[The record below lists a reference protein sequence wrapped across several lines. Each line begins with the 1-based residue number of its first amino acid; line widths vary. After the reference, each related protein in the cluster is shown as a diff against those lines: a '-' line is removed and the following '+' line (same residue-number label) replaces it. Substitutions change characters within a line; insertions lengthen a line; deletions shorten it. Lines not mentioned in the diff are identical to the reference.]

1 MDLQALIGRFP
12 ERSKINPEYLDDIAM
27 AADSSPTGGKVHISV
42 DDARRVAE
50 DARESKWDKATFVRD
65 MFLGDLQLDLIHP
78 YPDPDE
84 FITDECRTFLIE
96 LKQFLET
103 EVDSE
108 KIDRD
113 WKIPDSV
120 IERLREMRAF
130 GLKIPKE
137 YGGHGFGQVEYN
149 KVMALLGSVD
159 GSLVA
164 LLSAHQSIG
173 VPQPLK
179 LFGTDEQKKKYLP
192 RLAAGAISAF
202 ALTEDDVGS
211 DPARLGTTC
220 VLDDSGD
227 HYILNGTKLWTTN
240 GSIAEMLVVMALH
253 PDTKRISAF
262 IVETDWPGVEI
273 LERNH
278 FMGIHGIENANF
290 KFTDVRVPK
299 ENLLWGEGKGLK
311 LALITLNTGRLAIP
325 AVAVGTGKV
334 ALRIVREWASER
346 VQWGQPI
353 GRHEAV
359 AQKIGY
365 IAAQT
370 FALEAVAETSAIMVD
385 RGGFDIRLEAALA
398 KLYNSEH
405 GWLICDEMVQTRGG
419 RGYERADSLKAR
431 GEEPVPAERMLRD
444 FRINR
449 IFEGSSEIMRLF
461 IAREAVDK
469 HLQVAGPL
477 VEGDLSLGG
486 KLAILPKVMLF
497 YGLWYPK
504 LWVPRL
510 GVASGFGD
518 LSVHIRYV
526 ERNSRKLAR
535 TFFHMMMRH
544 GAGLQRRQML
554 LFRGVDIGAELFA
567 MAVSCARA
575 QMMVR
580 TGKPHAAEAVELA
593 DLFCRMARRRILQSF
608 RMMGH
613 NEDIEIYRTAQ
624 RVLDGKHVWM
634 EEGMAI
640 NQPVELPADDWPG
653 SPIYQEEESAA
664 PTVVS

>member
-1 MDLQALIGRFP
+1 MVA
-12 ERSKINPEYLDDIAM
+12 NT
-27 AADSSPTGGKVHISV
+27 SPSDGKVQVSE
-42 DDARRVAE
+42 DEARRVAE
-50 DARESKWDKATFVRD
+50 DARQQKWDNATFVRD
-65 MFLGDLQLDLIHP
+65 MFLGNLRLELIHP

-84 FITDECRTFLIE
+84 FISDECRAFLAE
-96 LKQFLET
+96 LKHFIET
-103 EVDSE
+103 KVDSE

-113 WKIPDSV
+113 RKIPDHV
-120 IERLREMRAF
+120 IQRLREMGAF
-130 GLKIPKE
+130 GLKVPKE

-149 KVMALLGSVD
+149 QVMALLGSVD

-179 LFGTDEQKKKYLP
+179 LFGTEEQKKKYLP

-211 DPARLGTTC
+211 DPARLSTTC
-220 VLDDSGD
+220 VLDEGGS
-227 HYILNGTKLWTTN
+227 HYIVNGDKLWTTN
-240 GSIAEMLVVMALH
+240 GSLAELLVVMARH
-253 PDTKRISAF
+253 PDSRRISAF
-262 IVETDWPGVEI
+262 IIETGWPGVE
-273 LERNH
+273 LVQRNH

-290 KFTDVRVPK
+290 RFTDVRVPK

-311 LALITLNTGRLAIP
+311 LALITLNTGRLSIP

-334 ALRIVREWASER
+334 ALRIVREWGSER
-346 VQWGQPI
+346 VQWGQPV

-365 IAAQT
+365 IASHT

-398 KLYNSEH
+398 KLYNTEH
-405 GWLICDEMVQTRGG
+405 GWLICDEMVQARGG

-431 GEEPVPAERMLRD
+431 GENPVPAERMLRD

-469 HLQVAGPL
+469 HLQIAGPL
-477 VEGDLSLGG
+477 VEGDLGLGG
-486 KLAILPKVMLF
+486 KLAVLPKAVLF

-504 LWVPRL
+504 LWIPRL
-510 GVASGFGD
+510 NVGRGFGV
-518 LSVHIRYV
+518 LSGHMRYV
-526 ERNSRKLAR
+526 ERTSRKLAR
-535 TFFHMMMRH
+535 TLFHKMLRH
-544 GAGLQRRQML
+544 GAGLQRKQML

-567 MAVSCARA
+567 MATTCARA
-575 QMMVR
+575 QMLVR
-580 TGKPHAAEAVELA
+580 TGRPHAEDAVDLA
-593 DLFCRMARRRILQSF
+593 DVFCRMARRRVLQAF
-608 RMMGH
+608 QEMAV
-613 NEDIEIYRTAQ
+613 NDDAAIARTAAG
-624 RVLDGKHVWM
+624 VLDGTHVWL
-634 EEGMAI
+634 EEGMVTK
-640 NQPVELPADDWPG
+640 QPLEIPDDDWG
-653 SPIYQEEESAA
+653 NAYTRREEAAA
-664 PTVVS
+664 PAIS